1 MSIDL
6 TDFKPL
12 SGFGDFI
19 RNYNIIGMAIGTI
32 AADMTLGMARELTD
46 AAIFPIVDGIIKSER
61 PKFRVAG
68 LISAGIRFL
77 VTMAV
82 VYAMT
87 QAFSVQMT
95 KPVTYVRVVN
105 MDQFPQPPA
114 QAPVIV
120 RQTTVKR
127 APAVERIAPK
137 KKKTGKKSDPACSM
151 PPTFRDMASVPCG
164 VL

>member
-6 TDFKPL
+6 LDFKPL
-12 SGFGDFI
+12 RGFGDFI

-32 AADMTLGMARELTD
+32 AADMTLGMSRELTD
-46 AAIFPIVDGIIKSER
+46 AVIFPIVDGIIKSEK

-68 LISAGIRFL
+68 LISAGIRFI

-87 QAFSVQMT
+87 QALSVQMT

-105 MDQFPQPPA
+105 MDQIPQPAPA
-114 QAPVIV
+114 APVIV
-120 RQTTVKR
+120 RQPVPIKVSSGDAKR
-127 APAVERIAPK
+127 RPSK
-137 KKKTGKKSDPACSM
+137 KKKASDPACSM
-151 PPTFRDMASVPCG
+151 SPSFRDMASSSCG
-164 VL
+164 ML